1 MNKGLLLESCVI
13 KRYHQSWKVKSIE
26 WWLDQLCC
34 ILYGAECWPLKDS
47 YIQKMK
53 IRMLW
58 WMCVHTNN
66 KKIRNDDIRDKVR
79 VASLVDKMT
88 K

>member
-1 MNKGLLLESCVI
+1 
-13 KRYHQSWKVKSIE
+13 
-26 WWLDQLCC
+26 
-34 ILYGAECWPLKDS
+34 
-47 YIQKMK
+47 
-53 IRMLW
+53 
-58 WMCVHTNN
+58 MCVHTNN